1 MKVNRILGG
10 TALLG
15 VLLGASACQREA
27 TGQVVAVVNGDEI
40 TLQELNGKIGEANL
54 PAGADRKKVQQAAL
68 DRLVE
73 LRLISQAAK
82 EEKIDESPDFLRRRQ
97 ELEQALLGQML
108 TQKIDKTIPVPT
120 EAQISKYMA
129 DHPMVFAQRTLYDV
143 DRLQFPVPAD
153 ITILK
158 VLEPLH
164 TLDAVAE
171 KLASINIKTV
181 RDTAQIDSARVP
193 KGLIEQ
199 INNMPAGEPFV
210 LPANGAVSVNVVTGT
225 RQVPIAGEQAHS
237 IAVQAVHDEALR
249 GELKKRVDK
258 LRQGAKIEY
267 QKGMEPPRK

>member
-10 TALLG
+10 TALLV

-267 QKGMEPPRK
+267 QKGMEPAKK